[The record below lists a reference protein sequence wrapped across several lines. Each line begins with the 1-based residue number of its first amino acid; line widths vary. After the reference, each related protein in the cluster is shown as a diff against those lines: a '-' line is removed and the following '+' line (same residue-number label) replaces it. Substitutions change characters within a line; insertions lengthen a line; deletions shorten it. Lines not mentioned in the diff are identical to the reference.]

1 MSCDLGPARLYFD
14 TSRQTREIEEFLTD
28 ITLFWWAW
36 ACLQKNVKKKRDKS
50 ASLLHSHLLSL
61 GLLDR
66 LFLFRI
72 DSAQVLVSAM
82 ITQKRAKEI
91 VCLVD
96 VWRLLPTVQIAEHG
110 EWNLNNKKCGQS
122 KKKMK
127 AYIYTFAIWSL
138 WEHVVVI
145 LLLHYFVFVFVDSF
159 AKLKKES
166 LTHSLSDKVSYWA
179 VLDS

>member
-1 MSCDLGPARLYFD
+1 MSFCFGVLGC
-14 TSRQTREIEEFLTD
+14 
-28 ITLFWWAW
+28 
-36 ACLQKNVKKKRDKS
+36 ACKKVWNKQHKS
-50 ASLLHSHLLSL
+50 GPLLHSHLLSL
-61 GLLDR
+61 CLLDR

-179 VLDS
+179 VLDR